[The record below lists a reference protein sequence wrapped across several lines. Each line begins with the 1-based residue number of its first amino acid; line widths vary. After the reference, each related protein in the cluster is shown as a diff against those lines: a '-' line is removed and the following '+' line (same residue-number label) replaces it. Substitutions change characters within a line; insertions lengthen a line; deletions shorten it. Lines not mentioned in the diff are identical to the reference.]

1 MNRRRALS
9 LIEVVLAIVI
19 LGLAVPPLM
28 MQLGTASR
36 AQGVAM
42 IHMNLVQLAAQRVN
56 EVHADR
62 ANPTRGYT
70 YVTAANYTD
79 EKDVGGLSGYQRV
92 TTVRE
97 VSPTDHLTPQPGS
110 GVKRVRVDVTG
121 PDGSTL
127 RVETFVADL
136 PAGS

>member
-1 MNRRRALS
+1 MKRRRAMS

-28 MQLGTASR
+28 IQLGTAAH
-36 AQGVAM
+36 AQGAAM
-42 IHMNLVQLAAQRVN
+42 INMNLVQLAGERVN

-62 ANPTRGYT
+62 ASPKRGYAH
-70 YVTAANYTD
+70 VIAANYPD
-79 EKDVGGLSGYQRV
+79 EKDAGGLAGYQRV

-97 VSPTDHLTPQPGS
+97 VSAADYLTVQPGS
-110 GVKRVRVDVTG
+110 GIKRVRVDVTG

-136 PAGS
+136 PGT